1 MSRYFS
7 HMFDPGWHTSPA
19 SWIGVVWG
27 VWALSWFVAAI
38 WSRPATARAGFAQE
52 APYRIV
58 TLVGVILLF
67 GFIDLGFGHGWD
79 VGETGAWATLALV
92 VAGFA
97 FAWWARLH
105 LGVLWSGTIT
115 RKQDHRVVDTG
126 PYALVRHPIYTG
138 LLLSGFATAIARG
151 RWEALIGAFL
161 FALGCWIKAR
171 QEERFLSEELGPEY
185 AAYRKRVP
193 MLVPFAPRL
202 NGGALG

>member
-1 MSRYFS
+1 MREYYRHLFEAGSLGE
-7 HMFDPGWHTSPA
+7 PGT
-19 SWIGVVWG
+19 WIFIVWTA
-27 VWALSWFVAAI
+27 WALSWFIAAI
-38 WSRPATARAGFAQE
+38 WSRQTAARAGFAQE

-58 TLVGVILLF
+58 TIIGVVMLF
-67 GFIDLGFGHGWD
+67 GFVDFRDFPYGWD
-79 VGETGAWATLALV
+79 VSEAVMWVMVALI

-105 LGVLWSGTIT
+105 LGALWSGTIT
-115 RKQDHRVVDTG
+115 RKQDHRIVDSG

-138 LLLSGFATAIARG
+138 LLLSGFATAVARG

-185 AAYRKRVP
+185 AAYRQRVP
-193 MLVPFAPRL
+193 MLVPFV
-202 NGGALG
+202 GGA

>member
-1 MSRYFS
+1 
-7 HMFDPGWHTSPA
+7 MFDPGWHTSPA
-19 SWIGVVWG
+19 SWIGIVWG
-27 VWALSWFVAAI
+27 VWALSWFLAAI
-38 WSRPATARAGFAQE
+38 WTRQTTARASWAQE
-52 APYRIV
+52 LPYRIV
-58 TLVGVILLF
+58 TIIGVVLLF
-67 GFIDLGFGHGWD
+67 GFFRGGVFGYGWD
-79 VGETGAWATLALV
+79 VSETELWILLALV

-105 LGVLWSGTIT
+105 LGALWSGTIT
-115 RKQDHRVVDTG
+115 RKQDHRIVDTG

-138 LLLSGFATAIARG
+138 ILLSGFATAIARG

-193 MLVPFAPRL
+193 MLVPFT
-202 NGGALG
+202 GALG

>member
-1 MSRYFS
+1 MR

-19 SWIGVVWG
+19 SWIGIVWG
-27 VWALSWFVAAI
+27 VWALSWFLAAI
-38 WSRPATARAGFAQE
+38 WTRQTTARASWAQE
-52 APYRIV
+52 MPYRIV
-58 TLVGVILLF
+58 TIIGVVLLF
-67 GFIDLGFGHGWD
+67 GFFRGGVFGYGWD
-79 VGETGAWATLALV
+79 VSEAELWILLALV

-105 LGVLWSGTIT
+105 LGALWSGTIT
-115 RKQDHRVVDTG
+115 RKQDHRIVDTG

-138 LLLSGFATAIARG
+138 ILLSGFATAIARG

-193 MLVPFAPRL
+193 MLVPFT
-202 NGGALG
+202 GALG

>member
-1 MSRYFS
+1 MREYYRHLS
-7 HMFDPGWHTSPA
+7 DPNWVSSPG
-19 SWIGVVWG
+19 SWIFVIWT

-38 WSRPATARAGFAQE
+38 WSRRTAARPSFAQE

-58 TLVGVILLF
+58 TLIGVVLLF
-67 GFIDLGFGHGWD
+67 GFVDLRDFPHGWD
-79 VGETGAWATLALV
+79 VSEAVMWAMVALI
-92 VAGFA
+92 ALGFV
-97 FAWWARLH
+97 FAWWARIH
-105 LGVLWSGTIT
+105 LGALWSGTIT
-115 RKQDHRVVDTG
+115 RKQDHRIVETG

-138 LLLSGFATAIARG
+138 ILLSGFATAAARG

-193 MLVPFAPRL
+193 MLVPFI
-202 NGGALG
+202 GALG

>member
-1 MSRYFS
+1 MREYYRHLFEAGSLGE
-7 HMFDPGWHTSPA
+7 PGT
-19 SWIGVVWG
+19 WIFIVWTA
-27 VWALSWFVAAI
+27 WALSWFIAAI
-38 WSRPATARAGFAQE
+38 WSRQTAARASFAQE

-58 TLVGVILLF
+58 TIIGVVMLF
-67 GFIDLGFGHGWD
+67 GFVDFRDFPYGWD
-79 VGETGAWATLALV
+79 VSEAVMWVMVALI

-105 LGVLWSGTIT
+105 LGTLWSGTIT
-115 RKQDHRVVDTG
+115 RKQDHRIVETG

-138 LLLSGFATAIARG
+138 LLLSGFATAVARG

-185 AAYRKRVP
+185 AAYRQRVP
-193 MLVPFAPRL
+193 MLVPFV
-202 NGGALG
+202 GGA